1 MNQPFAGRLRSGM
14 ISLNSLAMVCLVV
27 GLLAGPLVDS
37 VSGAVP
43 GGQGKKGGGGN
54 KIKQPGGGGGNKGNK
69 VKKDKK
75 PRGGGQG
82 NNSDAKKKEKP
93 KPDQPKDGENKERKG
108 EKPDKGNG
116 GGRGGQKSRSKPA
129 KISARDIGTLASTA
143 LAWIQGSSGNAS
155 PSVAPFFGTANLKA
169 GGGGDKTTKQN
180 NDSGVDTLAV
190 FNDQQREKLRAILD
204 HQRPLMQQFQAKQAE
219 LMSMLDGLRTDEPT
233 SLSKVMPIARE
244 LGKLEV
250 NIGMMQAELLAQMQI
265 ALDGPEL
272 QRMQNIRSAY
282 VNNYPASVTAEERD
296 AAQSYLSS
304 LPRDDQREM
313 AVLASKALAWLTV
326 ARQPVDPESGGK
338 KGGKNGGGKGSKNAG
353 YLAVKS
359 GGGGGNKEEAGYG
372 ILSQLTTSQ
381 VRILTSA
388 AVSQA
393 AYRSAYEERRGWLEQ
408 TLLAMKKARLTAD
421 MRTIER
427 VASDLGG
434 YSGRIAYSQ
443 AKAFQSLSKTLTDE
457 QRKTLLTSR
466 QAAKRK

>member
-1 MNQPFAGRLRSGM
+1 MKTSRKRLRISAT
-14 ISLNSLAMVCLVV
+14 SLNSLGIVCLVV
-27 GLLAGPLVDS
+27 GLLAGPLGDS

-54 KIKQPGGGGGNKGNK
+54 KVKKPVGGGGNKGNK
-69 VKKDKK
+69 IKRDKK
-75 PRGGGQG
+75 PGGGGQG
-82 NNSDAKKKEKP
+82 KKSETKKKEQP
-93 KPDQPKDGENKERKG
+93 KPAQPKSGEDKERKG
-108 EKPDKGNG
+108 EKPEKGNG
-116 GGRGGQKSRSKPA
+116 GGRGGQKSRSKPV
-129 KISARDIGTLASTA
+129 KISVREIGSLASTA
-143 LAWIQGSSGNAS
+143 MAWIQGRSGNAS
-155 PSVAPFFGTANLKA
+155 PSVAPFFGTGNLKS
-169 GGGGDKTTKQN
+169 GGDKTTKQN

-190 FNDQQREKLRAILD
+190 LNDQQREKLRAILD
-204 HQRPLMQQFQAKQAE
+204 RQRPLMQQFQAKQGE
-219 LMSMLDGLRTDEPT
+219 LMSMLNGFRNDEPT
-233 SLSKVMPIARE
+233 SLSKVMLIARE

-265 ALDGPEL
+265 GLDGPEL

-313 AVLASKALAWLTV
+313 AGLASKALAWLTV
-326 ARQPVDPESGGK
+326 ARQPVDPESGEK
-338 KGGKNGGGKGSKNAG
+338 KGGKNGGGKGSKSAS

-359 GGGGGNKEEAGYG
+359 GGGGNKEEAGYG

-421 MRTIER
+421 MKTIER

-457 QRKTLLTSR
+457 QRTTLLTGR
-466 QAAKRK
+466 QISKRK